1 VQEINSSQK
10 ALSPP
15 VLSEVSH
22 DFGEFS
28 VSRVRV
34 EAGACELSPRG
45 QLRIAVTLDARWDT
59 RIFGGRTYAHDRG
72 EICMF
77 PPQLMRETR
86 IREAGEGILISVNE
100 SIIDRLALEVGTTS
114 PWETFRFHTLSD
126 PVVHR
131 LVWALGNEFKANGNQ
146 GPMFSESVVITLL
159 GYLLRSEQNIRESS
173 PAKGGLTTAQL
184 RHCQEYIE
192 ANLTG
197 NITLDELSRTANVSL
212 FHFIR
217 AFKKSTGMTPHR
229 YILDRRV
236 RNAETLLISSND
248 SVGDIAKAVGFLSA
262 GHFSSAFQKILQI
275 APTAYR
281 RANGT
286 TSSEVRT
293 KVKTLVAR

>member
-1 VQEINSSQK
+1 
-10 ALSPP
+10 
-15 VLSEVSH
+15 
-22 DFGEFS
+22 
-28 VSRVRV
+28 
-34 EAGACELSPRG
+34 
-45 QLRIAVTLDARWDT
+45 
-59 RIFGGRTYAHDRG
+59 
-72 EICMF
+72 
-77 PPQLMRETR
+77 MRETR
-86 IREAGEGILISVNE
+86 IREGGEGILISVNE
-100 SIIDRLALEVGTTS
+100 SIIDRLALEVGATS

-159 GYLLRSEQNIRESS
+159 GYLLRAEQNIRDSS
-173 PAKGGLTTAQL
+173 PTKGGLTTAQL
-184 RHCQEYIE
+184 RHCQEFIE
-192 ANLTG
+192 ANLTE
-197 NITLDELSRTANVSL
+197 NITLDDLSRTANVSL

-281 RANGT
+281 RANGAS
-286 TSSEVRT
+286 SSEVQT
-293 KVKTLVAR
+293 KVKKLVAR

>member
-1 VQEINSSQK
+1 M
-10 ALSPP
+10 LSKIC
-15 VLSEVSH
+15 H

-34 EAGACELSPRG
+34 EAGACDITPRG

-59 RIFGGRTYAHDRG
+59 HFFGGRTYAHDRG

-86 IREAGEGILISVNE
+86 IREGGEGVLISVNE
-100 SIIDRLALEVGTTS
+100 SIIERLALEVGTPS

-131 LVWALGNEFKANGNQ
+131 LLWALGNEFKENRNPGS
-146 GPMFSESVVITLL
+146 MFSESVVITLL

-173 PAKGGLTTAQL
+173 PAKGGLTAAQL
-184 RHCQEYIE
+184 RHCQEFIE
-192 ANLTG
+192 AHLAENV
-197 NITLDELSRTANVSL
+197 TLDELSRTANVSL

-217 AFKKSTGMTPHR
+217 AFKKSTGMTPHQ

-236 RNAETLLISSND
+236 RNAETLLISTND
-248 SVGDIAKAVGFLSA
+248 SVGDIARAVGFLSA
-262 GHFSSAFQKILQI
+262 GHFSSAFQKILKI

-281 RANGT
+281 RVNGA
-286 TSSEVRT
+286 TSGDASKT
-293 KVKTLVAR
+293 KGRPR

>member
-1 VQEINSSQK
+1 VQDTNSSQK

-15 VLSEVSH
+15 VLSEIFH

-59 RIFGGRTYAHDRG
+59 HIFGGRTYAHDRG

-86 IREAGEGILISVNE
+86 IREGGEGILISVNE
-100 SIIDRLALEVGTTS
+100 SIIDRLALEVGATS

-159 GYLLRSEQNIRESS
+159 GYLLRAEQNIRDSS
-173 PAKGGLTTAQL
+173 PTKGGLTTAQL
-184 RHCQEYIE
+184 RHCQEFIE
-192 ANLTG
+192 ANLTE
-197 NITLDELSRTANVSL
+197 NITLDDLSRTANVSL

-281 RANGT
+281 RANGAS
-286 TSSEVRT
+286 SSEVQT
-293 KVKTLVAR
+293 KVKKLVAR

>member
-1 VQEINSSQK
+1 MQDSDISNTVLPRPM
-10 ALSPP
+10 LSRIA
-15 VLSEVSH
+15 H

-34 EAGACELSPRG
+34 EAGACEITSRG

-59 RIFGGRTYAHDRG
+59 HIFGGRTYAHDRG

-86 IREAGEGILISVNE
+86 IREGGEGILISVNE
-100 SIIDRLALEVGTTS
+100 SIIDRLALEVGASS

-131 LVWALGNEFKANGNQ
+131 LVWALGNEFKAGGNQ

-173 PAKGGLTTAQL
+173 PAKGGLTSAQL
-184 RHCQEYIE
+184 RHCQEFIE
-192 ANLTG
+192 ANLTE

-236 RNAETLLISSND
+236 RSAETLLISSSD

-281 RANGT
+281 RANGQLQ
-286 TSSEVRT
+286 SRSGR
-293 KVKTLVAR
+293 K